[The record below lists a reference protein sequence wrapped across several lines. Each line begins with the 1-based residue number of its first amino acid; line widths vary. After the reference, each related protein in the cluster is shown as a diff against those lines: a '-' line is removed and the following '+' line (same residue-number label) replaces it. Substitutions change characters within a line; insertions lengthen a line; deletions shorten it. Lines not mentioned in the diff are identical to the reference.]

1 MNRAMNK
8 ALQIRKFFLILV
20 ANHATKFI
28 SPKFILKTCLLF
40 GRQQTTSPQTLAEV
54 VQQMRTV
61 QTRLEP
67 FIQQYYDILQNEPT
81 FEESVS
87 KNLMF
92 FFSFQIVVAP
102 FSRLSD

>member
-1 MNRAMNK
+1 MCYAINPISNF
-8 ALQIRKFFLILV
+8 FFL
-20 ANHATKFI
+20 K
-28 SPKFILKTCLLF
+28 SCLLF

-87 KNLMF
+87 KTVQLDLF
-92 FFSFQIVVAP
+92 VPFRFV
-102 FSRLSD
+102 FSRLFD

>member
-1 MNRAMNK
+1 MYVLHQSNCEFNSK
-8 ALQIRKFFLILV
+8 IVSTFW
-20 ANHATKFI
+20 
-28 SPKFILKTCLLF
+28 

-61 QTRLEP
+61 QARLEP

-87 KNLMF
+87 KKTISIRIH
-92 FFSFQIVVAP
+92 FSSI
-102 FSRLSD
+102 RLFN

>member
-1 MNRAMNK
+1 MFK
-8 ALQIRKFFLILV
+8 AFNGAIDPVL
-20 ANHATKFI
+20 N
-28 SPKFILKTCLLF
+28 FILKSCLLF

-61 QTRLEP
+61 QARMEP

-87 KNLMF
+87 NRKFLISPILLF
-92 FFSFQIVVAP
+92 VSFFSRVI
-102 FSRLSD
+102 D